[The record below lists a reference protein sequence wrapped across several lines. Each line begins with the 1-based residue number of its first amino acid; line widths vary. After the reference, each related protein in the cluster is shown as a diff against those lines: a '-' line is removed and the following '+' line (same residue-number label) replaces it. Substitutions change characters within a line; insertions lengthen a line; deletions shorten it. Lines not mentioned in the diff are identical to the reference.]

1 MLYTNILIFYRPLFK
16 FGAIFSFLPFHELF
30 ANVKLR
36 RFEIEDLMRPRINLE
51 FKLAEKERNKER
63 LSTLRLILTAIK
75 DRDTSVRC
83 EENAR
88 GVSDEQI
95 IELLNQMIEQRNRSV
110 VHYQESGRLEDAER
124 EQNEIRIIQEFLPK
138 QMTDEEMM
146 KTIYRV
152 IISEGAAS
160 IRDMG
165 KVIRII
171 KRDYS
176 DQLDSSRIVEA
187 VKRCLIKNNFS

>member
-1 MLYTNILIFYRPLFK
+1 
-16 FGAIFSFLPFHELF
+16 
-30 ANVKLR
+30 
-36 RFEIEDLMRPRINLE
+36 
-51 FKLAEKERNKER
+51 
-63 LSTLRLILTAIK
+63 
-75 DRDTSVRC
+75 
-83 EENAR
+83 
-88 GVSDEQI
+88 
-95 IELLNQMIEQRNRSV
+95 MIEQRNRSV

-124 EQNEIRIIQEFLPK
+124 EQTEIRIIEEFLPK

-146 KTIYRV
+146 KTIDRV
-152 IISEGAAS
+152 MAIEGAAS

-187 VKRCLIKNNFS
+187 VKRCLIKNNLG

>member
-1 MLYTNILIFYRPLFK
+1 
-16 FGAIFSFLPFHELF
+16 
-30 ANVKLR
+30 
-36 RFEIEDLMRPRINLE
+36 MRSRINLE
-51 FKLAEKERNKER
+51 LKLAEKERNKER

-124 EQNEIRIIQEFLPK
+124 EQTEIRIIEEFLPK

-146 KTIYRV
+146 KTIDRV
-152 IISEGAAS
+152 MAIEGAAS

-187 VKRCLIKNNFS
+187 VKRCLIKNNLG